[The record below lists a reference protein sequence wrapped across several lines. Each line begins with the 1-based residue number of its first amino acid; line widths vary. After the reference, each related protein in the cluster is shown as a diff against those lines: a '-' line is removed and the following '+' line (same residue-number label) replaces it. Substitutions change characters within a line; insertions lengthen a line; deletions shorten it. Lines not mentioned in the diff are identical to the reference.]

1 MQLDA
6 DDHTGGFRSVTT
18 DVLDPPIATA
28 SPDPR
33 SGRELRR
40 LQLAGV
46 SLILILLTFSQ
57 SSGSEAADTKLDL
70 VVTPWRFLAHSM
82 VMWDP
87 TANAGQ
93 LQNQAYGYLFPMG
106 PFFLL
111 GHWLHLSPWVVQR
124 AWESTLLVVAF
135 LGTVRLA
142 RLLDVAGFW
151 PRVIAG
157 LVYALAPRTLMEL
170 GVISSE
176 LLPVA
181 LAPWVLIPLVAGS
194 RGGSPRRAAARSGVA
209 VLLTGGV
216 NAAATVAI
224 LPLPALWLLTRARGQ
239 RRGALMRWWST
250 SVALACLWWSIP
262 LLVLGRYSPPFLD
275 WIESAAVTTS
285 PTSLAT
291 TLRGAEH
298 WEAYLGR
305 GVWPTGYVFVAVRAV
320 VLATALV
327 VAFGV
332 AGLASRRVRHRQFLA
347 LALGAGLVLLTFGH
361 SSTVGPLVAGHER
374 QALDGVLN
382 AFRNIHKFDTV
393 VRLPIALGAGHA
405 TAAVAR
411 WLQRE
416 RPTVSAREA
425 KQRQW
430 LAVAAALAVGC
441 LAAAPAI
448 TGQIIPQPRTLTL
461 PSWWSQ
467 TGAWLGQQPGDGR
480 ALVVPGAASPVYL
493 WGAPVDDA
501 LQPVADGPW
510 TVRTS
515 TPLAQ
520 PGYIRLLDEIETRF
534 GTGERDTA
542 LASVL
547 ARSGIRY
554 VVVRNDIDPIAS
566 KTVSP
571 LFVTQTLHD
580 SPGFQ
585 LVAHFGTRTP
595 TNDPNRVTDLGA
607 TNLPGAV
614 SIFSDTE
621 WTGAVAAEPASNVVH
636 ANGSS
641 DELPALVAAGVGPS
655 QPVEFTGAGPDRG
668 GITILDDGLRRR
680 EFGFGGIDSYSDTLT
695 ATQPFR
701 SVRTV
706 HDYLPSPVP
715 PMSTASYVGVAGIT
729 ASSSGA
735 DVGAV
740 LNRSNVNGPFSAMDG
755 NALTA
760 WRPGVLRGAVNQW
773 LQVDLLHPID
783 TRSVSA
789 SFVGNGTG
797 ALPDRVRVQTSTG
810 SRVDDVA
817 SDPLPQPLALPP
829 GATRFVRITI
839 EHIADGSAGNS
850 AGIDELNIPGVSA
863 SRTLDIPGPVSPDL
877 MTFTVAGGERSACLT
892 VNGAA
897 ACNPAWQIAGA
908 EQNTLDRTVDL
919 SAAGTYSANATV
931 RLQSDP
937 AVSDLLDRHSPI
949 AAIASSTDS
958 ADPRERAG
966 AAVDGDPAT
975 GWVAAGSDK
984 HPDLLLSFSHRVR
997 LRGFRL
1003 TPITAAPTAAPVAI
1017 LVGVNGRL
1025 VRRHVPSDG
1034 LVSFRRPVTARALS
1048 IQVTRSTARITTSS
1062 VDGKQ
1067 RFLPVGIGEVTLQ
1080 GRRVPVARPA
1090 RSLTIACRTGP
1101 VLAVDGIPV
1110 TMSVHGSMTR
1120 ALQGLPLKATPCAT
1134 GRRLLQLNAGGNR
1147 FRLAANGLVRPQSI
1161 QLLNQQD
1168 SLTTL
1173 AALTPADHSNPAVP
1187 RPVHWSAT
1195 DRSVSVSAPVA
1206 SLLIVHENFNAGW
1219 RATVGGHQLRATTVD
1234 GWQQAWLIPAGT
1246 NGIVHLVYTPQ
1257 HVAEAGLVA
1266 GAVAALML
1274 LVLAFGWRSRRGVRL
1289 PAVGD
1294 GVVPA
1299 TVSAVVILALM
1310 LLLGS
1315 LVGLGLGAVVLLAT
1329 RSIRRQGRWATYV
1342 AAGTLGLVAGAE
1354 FIEPVGSG
1362 NPLANSIGV
1371 QTLCL
1376 LCVAVVL
1383 ARAFASPRS
1392 TPGLREPTK

>member
-1 MQLDA
+1 
-6 DDHTGGFRSVTT
+6 VTT
-18 DVLDPPIATA
+18 DVLDPPVTTA

-33 SGRELRR
+33 TGRELRR
-40 LQLAGV
+40 LQLVGV

-57 SSGSEAADTKLDL
+57 SSGFEAADTKLDL

-106 PFFLL
+106 PFFLV
-111 GHWLHLSPWVVQR
+111 GHWLHLSPWVIQR

-142 RLLDVAGFW
+142 RLLGVAGFW

-181 LAPWVLIPLVAGS
+181 LAPWVLIPLVTGS
-194 RGGSPRRAAARSGVA
+194 LGGSPRRAAARSGVA

-216 NAAATVAI
+216 NAAATLAI
-224 LPLPALWLLTRARGQ
+224 LPLPALWLLTRARGP
-239 RRGALMRWWST
+239 RRGALMRWWSA
-250 SVALACLWWSIP
+250 SVVLACLWWTIP
-262 LLVLGRYSPPFLD
+262 LLVLGKYSPPFLD
-275 WIESAAVTTS
+275 WIESAAVTTN

-298 WEAYLGR
+298 WEAFLGR

-327 VAFGV
+327 AAFGV

-361 SSTVGPLVAGHER
+361 SSTVGPLAAGHER
-374 QALDGVLN
+374 RALDGVLS
-382 AFRNIHKFDTV
+382 AFRNIHKFDPV

-411 WLQRE
+411 WLHRE
-416 RPTVSAREA
+416 RPRVSAREA
-425 KQRQW
+425 QQRQW
-430 LAVAAALAVGC
+430 LAIAAAVAAGC
-441 LAAAPAI
+441 LVAAPAI
-448 TGQIIPQPRTLTL
+448 TGQIIPQPRALNL

-520 PGYIRLLDEIETRF
+520 AGYIRLLDEVETRF
-534 GTGERDTA
+534 GTGERDTT

-547 ARSGIRY
+547 ARSGIRF
-554 VVVRNDIDPIAS
+554 VVVRNDINPVAS
-566 KTVSP
+566 KTISP
-571 LFVTQTLHD
+571 VFVTQTLRD
-580 SPGFQ
+580 SPGFR
-585 LVAHFGTRTP
+585 LVAHFGGGTP
-595 TNDPNRVTDLGA
+595 TNDPNRITDLGA

-621 WTGAVAAEPASNVVH
+621 WAGPVSVEPASSVVH

-641 DELPALVAAGVGPS
+641 DELPALVAAGVGPG
-655 QPVEFTGAGPDRG
+655 QPVEFTGAGPDRSG
-668 GITILDDGLRRR
+668 TTILDDGLRRR

-701 SVRTV
+701 SVRAV
-706 HDYLPSPVP
+706 HDYLPGPLP
-715 PMSTASYVGVAGIT
+715 PMSTVSYVGVAGIT

-735 DVGAV
+735 DVSA
-740 LNRSNVNGPFSAMDG
+740 LINRSTANGPFSAMDG

-760 WRPGVLRGAVNQW
+760 WRPGVLSGAVNQW
-773 LQVDLLHPID
+773 LQVDLLHRID
-783 TRSVSA
+783 TPSISA
-789 SFVGNGTG
+789 AFVGDGTL
-797 ALPDRVRVQTSTG
+797 ALPDRVSVQTSSG
-810 SRVDDVA
+810 SRVDVA
-817 SDPLPQPLALPP
+817 APNELPQKLALPP
-829 GATRFVRITI
+829 GPTSFVRITI
-839 EHIADGSAGNS
+839 QHIEGGSAGNT
-850 AGIDELNIPGVSA
+850 AGISELNIPGVSA
-863 SRTLDIPGPVSPDL
+863 SRTLDIPGAANPDL
-877 MTFTVAGGERSACLT
+877 MMFTVADGERSACLT

-908 EQNTLDRTVDL
+908 EQNSLDRTVDL
-919 SAAGTYSANATV
+919 SGAGTYSASATV

-937 AVSDLLDRHSPI
+937 AVNNLLDRHSPI

-984 HPDLLLSFSHRVR
+984 HPGLLLSFAHRVR

-1003 TPITAAPTAAPVAI
+1003 TPITAAPTAAPVAV
-1017 LVGVNGRL
+1017 LVRVNGRP
-1025 VRRHVPSDG
+1025 VRRHVPASG
-1034 LVSFRRPVTARALS
+1034 VVAFQRPVTTRSLS
-1048 IQVTRSTARITTSS
+1048 IQITRTAARISTSS

-1067 RFLPVGIGEVTLQ
+1067 LFLPVGIGEVTLQ
-1080 GRRVPVARPA
+1080 GRRVPVARPT
-1090 RSLTIACRTGP
+1090 RSLNIPCRTGP
-1101 VLAVDGIPV
+1101 VLGVDGIPV
-1110 TMSVHGSMTR
+1110 TMSVHGAMTR
-1120 ALQGLPLKATPCAT
+1120 ALQGLPLQATPCAA
-1134 GRRLLQLNAGGNR
+1134 GRTLLQLNPGRNR
-1147 FRLAANGLVRPQSI
+1147 FRLAATGLVRPQSI

-1168 SLTTL
+1168 SLSTL
-1173 AALTPADHSNPAVP
+1173 AALAPADHSKPAVP
-1187 RPVHWSAT
+1187 RLVHWSAT
-1195 DRSVSVSAPVA
+1195 DRSVAVSARVA
-1206 SLLIVHENFNAGW
+1206 SLLIVHENVNAGW
-1219 RATVGGHQLRATTVD
+1219 RATVGGKPLPATTVD
-1234 GWQQAWLIPAGT
+1234 GWQQAWLIPAGM

-1257 HVAEAGLVA
+1257 RVVEVGLVA
-1266 GAVAALML
+1266 GAVAALLIIVM
-1274 LVLAFGWRSRRGVRL
+1274 AFAWRPRRGVTL
-1289 PAVGD
+1289 AAVGD

-1299 TVSAVVILALM
+1299 AVGMVVILATM

-1315 LVGLGLGAVVLLAT
+1315 LVGLGVGAVVLLAT
-1329 RSIRRQGRWATYV
+1329 RFVGHHARWAPYV

-1354 FIEPVGSG
+1354 FIEPTGSG
-1362 NPLANSIGV
+1362 NPLANSIWV

-1376 LCVAVVL
+1376 VCVAAVL
-1383 ARAFASPRS
+1383 AAALAASRS
-1392 TPGLREPTK
+1392 TPGLREPT